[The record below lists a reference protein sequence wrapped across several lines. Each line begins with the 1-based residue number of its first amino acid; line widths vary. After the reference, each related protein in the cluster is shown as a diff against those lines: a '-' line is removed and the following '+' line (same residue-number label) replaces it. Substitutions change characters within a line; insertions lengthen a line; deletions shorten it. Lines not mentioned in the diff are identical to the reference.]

1 MSSSKRAHVV
11 RRSVAIPAEVV
22 ASAIDAAPAE
32 LRGNFN
38 RLTIV
43 ALTEYAERKRA
54 LRIAEAIEAMG
65 QDPAI
70 RSVCREIAR
79 DFAPTEPDG
88 LERS

>member
-1 MSSSKRAHVV
+1 MSSPRRAHLV

-22 ASAIDAAPAE
+22 ASAIAAAPPE

-43 ALTEYAERKRA
+43 ALREYAERKRA
-54 LRIAEAIEAMG
+54 LRIEQAIEAMG

-70 RSVCREIAR
+70 LSACREIAR
-79 DFAPTEPDG
+79 DLASAERDG
-88 LERS
+88 LEPR